1 MRSIVCESF
10 TFCTHTDVRNFEHAD
25 ILDMPATLWGG
36 TATGESQFYER
47 CRRLHVSHDI
57 WEVSYDTSDTPPHT
71 LKRINFLVYHMSPRV
86 RTTP

>member
-1 MRSIVCESF
+1 MHSSQETR
-10 TFCTHTDVRNFEHAD
+10 RHAKAHYE
-25 ILDMPATLWGG
+25 ATTQTRQQNDSTVL
-36 TATGESQFYER
+36 ER

-86 RTTP
+86 QMTP